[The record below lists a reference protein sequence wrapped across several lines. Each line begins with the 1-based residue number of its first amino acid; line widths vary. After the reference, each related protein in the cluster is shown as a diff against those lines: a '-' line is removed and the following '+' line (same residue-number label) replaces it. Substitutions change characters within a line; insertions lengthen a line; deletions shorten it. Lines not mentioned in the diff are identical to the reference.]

1 MSATWNYPKKA
12 KKICLQGNIYMPFS
26 LNFFSLFRLRAI
38 PFKIPFYLQKQHRR
52 CSVTKGV
59 IRNFVKFRENTC
71 ARVSFLLKLQDEG
84 FNFNK
89 KEALVRVFS
98 CEFCEISKNAF
109 LTEHLQATSGKL
121 LYERKYSG
129 MYYY

>member
-1 MSATWNYPKKA
+1 
-12 KKICLQGNIYMPFS
+12 MPFS
-26 LNFFSLFRLRAI
+26 LDFFSLFWLRDA
-38 PFKIPFYLQKQHRR
+38 PFKNPFYLQKQHWR

-59 IRNFVKFRENTC
+59 IRNFVKFRENTY

-84 FNFNK
+84 FNFKK
-89 KEALVRVFS
+89 KEALARVFS